1 MSKKGKEKEKI
12 AVPRRSRF
20 WEAVLVTNPAIPEQE
35 YGFVGQFQLS
45 AEAEGFGPLLHEAA
59 RYQAFHAAM
68 AAGSPQPAPSASA
81 QRVTT
86 PSTSHISA
94 AASLSGV
101 SPIPTTAG
109 TPVPSAST
117 SHISA
122 AASLSG
128 VSPIPTTAGTP
139 VSAPKAPAA
148 GTPSA
153 SPYKIIPG
161 GLRTKLVA
169 LDAYESLAKLLVG
182 KPVNLA
188 ALTADLE
195 YLGLSDRT
203 EESTVRE
210 VRKLAQIRE
219 EAKSLIEQSPSS
231 MTPPKAAQLAAD
243 LRYLS
248 ASRSFGGASDIG
260 DYAHTHLSELMKSL
274 SLRSPPLLA
283 PTAGSESVATPYKP
297 PGERVVYAKPPS
309 DADEQS
315 DSSDSD

>member
-1 MSKKGKEKEKI
+1 
-12 AVPRRSRF
+12 
-20 WEAVLVTNPAIPEQE
+20 
-35 YGFVGQFQLS
+35 
-45 AEAEGFGPLLHEAA
+45 
-59 RYQAFHAAM
+59 
-68 AAGSPQPAPSASA
+68 
-81 QRVTT
+81 
-86 PSTSHISA
+86 
-94 AASLSGV
+94 
-101 SPIPTTAG
+101 
-109 TPVPSAST
+109 
-117 SHISA
+117 
-122 AASLSG
+122 